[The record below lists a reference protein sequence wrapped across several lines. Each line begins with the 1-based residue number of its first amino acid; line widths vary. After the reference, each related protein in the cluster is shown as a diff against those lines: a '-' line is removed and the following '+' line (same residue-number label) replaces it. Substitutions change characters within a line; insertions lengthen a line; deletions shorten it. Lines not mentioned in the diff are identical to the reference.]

1 MSLNESQDGAQYSVR
16 TDKEKLNLIAKL
28 ICYVHRDDDT
38 EISANNLCCMIKDI
52 HLNEVDD
59 EVEELLDMWIES
71 AETQEILAED
81 EVRH

>member
-16 TDKEKLNLIAKL
+16 SDREKLNLIAKL
-28 ICYVHRDDDT
+28 ICYVHRDDT

-52 HLNEVDD
+52 HLDEIED
-59 EVEELLDMWIES
+59 EVEELLDMWIDS